1 MRVNWEKKIL
11 GALSI
16 FPLPILSMASHLFR
30 MRLRHC
36 ADANRQSPTVAGS
49 SSCRV
54 RTVWNISH
62 CCRRTDWMRPIT
74 MYMTLPR
81 AMPAANRME
90 SVIGRSSIWIE
101 MSTPPR

>member
-1 MRVNWEKKIL
+1 MRVNRTRIL

-36 ADANRQSPTVAGS
+36 ADANRQSPTAAGS

-54 RTVWNISH
+54 RIVWNISH
-62 CCRRTDWMRPIT
+62 CRRRTTWMHPVT

-81 AMPAANRME
+81 ATPAANRVE
-90 SVIGRSSIWIE
+90 SVMGR
-101 MSTPPR
+101 R